1 MLKNFEFYLFLV
13 FLITMLIML
22 ANKIKVAYPVLLV
35 LAGLVISFIPG
46 VPPVKIE
53 PELLFII
60 FLPPLLYEAAWST
73 SWKELWRWRRIIF
86 SFAFVVVF
94 FTALSVAA
102 FANYFIPGFSLALGF
117 LLGGIVSPPDAV
129 SAGAILK
136 FVKVPKRL
144 ASILEGESLLN
155 DASSLIIFRFAMIAA
170 ATGQFVWHEAAGSF
184 VWMCLGGLGIG
195 LVIAYAFLKIHKM
208 LPTDSNIDIL
218 LTFIA
223 PFSMYLVAEQLHASG
238 VLAVVTGGLF
248 LSYRSHDFLSSA
260 SRIRTVT
267 VWESLCF
274 LLNGI
279 VFMLIG
285 LDLPEIVSGLGDT
298 DIYTAIGYGIAVTV
312 VLIIVRILA
321 GYGALITTLIMRN
334 FITVADPQSPGWQ
347 TPLIIGWTG
356 MRGVVSLAAAL
367 SIPMTLDDGSPF
379 PQRNMILFIT
389 FIVILLTL
397 LLQGLTLPFL
407 LKKFPPVDRDFI
419 RSAKEID
426 YDIQNSLAKVALE
439 KIRNDY
445 ADKIESFPALKDQL
459 QKYENQLSSSEIIL
473 NYEEYRHIYIDIL
486 NTQRNWLIH
495 KNREELLLDEN
506 IIRKHLRLLDL
517 QEERLN
523 MKEFERMA
531 STQKPEDSV
540 LKQLL
545 RILFFV
551 QLD

>member
-1 MLKNFEFYLFLV
+1 MLENFEFYLFLV
-13 FLITMLIML
+13 LLITMLIML
-22 ANKIKVAYPVLLV
+22 AKKIQVAYPVLLV
-35 LAGLVISFIPG
+35 LAGLAISFIPG
-46 VPPVKIE
+46 VPPIKIE
-53 PELLFII
+53 PELIFII

-94 FTALSVAA
+94 FTALSVAI

-155 DASSLIIFRFAMIAA
+155 DASSLIIFRFAMVAA
-170 ATGQFVWHEAAGSF
+170 ATGQYVWYQAAGSF
-184 VWMCLGGLGIG
+184 IWMCIGGVGIG
-195 LVIAYAFLKIHKM
+195 LAIAYIFLKMHKR

-223 PFSMYLVAEQLHASG
+223 PFLMYLVTEQLHASG
-238 VLAVVTGGLF
+238 VLAVVSGGLF

-267 VWESLCF
+267 VWESFCF

-298 DIYTAIGYGIAVTV
+298 DISTAIGYGVAVTV
-312 VLIIVRILA
+312 VLILVRVFA
-321 GYGALITTLIMRN
+321 GYVAVITTLIMRN
-334 FITVADPQSPGWQ
+334 FITVADAQSPGWQ
-347 TPLIIGWTG
+347 TPVIIGWTG

-367 SIPMTLDDGSPF
+367 SIPLSLADGTPF
-379 PQRNMILFIT
+379 PQRNLILFIT
-389 FIVILLTL
+389 FVVILLTL
-397 LLQGLTLPFL
+397 LVQGLTLPFIL
-407 LKKFPPVDRDFI
+407 RKVKLVDRDFV
-419 RSAKEID
+419 RSEKEID
-426 YDIQNSLAKVALE
+426 YEIQNRLAQVAVD

-445 ADKIESFPALKDQL
+445 ADRIESFPTLKDQL
-459 QKYENQLSSSEIIL
+459 QKYENQLRSSEIII
-473 NYEEYRHIYIDIL
+473 NYAEYRKIYIDIL
-486 NTQRNWLIH
+486 ETQRIWLIN
-495 KNREELLLDEN
+495 KNREELLLDEE
-506 IIRKHLRLLDL
+506 IIKKHLRLLDL

-523 MKEFERMA
+523 MRN
-531 STQKPEDSV
+531 
-540 LKQLL
+540 
-545 RILFFV
+545 
-551 QLD
+551 